1 MSGGNRIVR
10 AAIPLVFL
18 MGGARAVEAQKTH
31 EVKLEGDREKE
42 VYRFVPSSLTASPS
56 DVIVF
61 KVSTGAPHSIVFDDD
76 KFPAPVKNALSSA
89 LGSKSDAPASPLLT
103 KNGSEYRF
111 VLPKLP
117 PGTYRFFCL
126 PHRAY
131 DMRGEIIVGK

>member
-1 MSGGNRIVR
+1 MSSGGRIVR
-10 AAIPLVFL
+10 AIAALAILL
-18 MGGARAVEAQKTH
+18 GGARVAEAQKSH

-42 VYRFVPSSLTASPS
+42 VYHFTPSTITASPG

-61 KVSTGAPHSIVFDDD
+61 KVATGAPHSIVFDSD
-76 KFPAPVKNALSSA
+76 KLPAAVKSALSTA

-103 KNGSEYRF
+103 KNGAEYRL

-117 PGTYRFFCL
+117 AGTYRFFCL

-131 DMRGEIIVGK
+131 DMRGEIIVKK